1 MKKGLLITVEG
12 PDGAGKTSV
21 LQEILPLLNTLLAG
35 QLVTSREPGG
45 VVIAEAIREVILD
58 LNHSAMDAKTEL
70 LLYIAARR
78 QHMVEKVKPALEQ
91 GQCVIMDRFID
102 SSVAYQ
108 GYGRG
113 LDIEAIQWL
122 NHYATDGRLP
132 DLTLYFD
139 VPSDIGLSRI
149 SQNGQREVN
158 RLDLEQLEL
167 HQRVRAGYQ
176 ALAKAYPERIVTI
189 DASQD
194 FESVVADT
202 VQVLRPFLAKHQGE
216 ES

>member
-139 VPSDIGLSRI
+139 VSSDIGLSRI

-167 HQRVRAGYQ
+167 HQQVRAGYQ

>member
-167 HQRVRAGYQ
+167 HQQVRAGYQ

>member
-158 RLDLEQLEL
+158 RLDLEQLDL
-167 HQRVRAGYQ
+167 HQQVRAGYQ